1 MNKLNKK
8 YLMQSA
14 TKQYY
19 TNQNTRPATQLLPEY
34 GSISVLGARW
44 SNITLKASKS
54 NKSLSR

>member
-19 TNQNTRPATQLLPEY
+19 TNQNIKPATPLLPAYENT
-34 GSISVLGARW
+34 SVLGAGW
-44 SNITLKASKS
+44 SNMTLKASKS